1 MVKKDVCLIL
11 VAIVAIG
18 FLLLVPLQQGDQRLS
33 AASTPPNSSSADS
46 LSREALLSRFAQPPN
61 EYGPIDCWWWEAA
74 RVKKDKIRWQLEE
87 LKDKGVAGTWYYPR
101 WLYQEPLR
109 SDPPYWS
116 EEWWSLMRFA
126 MEEHRRLGLVHW
138 FSDWTSHQ
146 FHQNRVR
153 QERAK
158 TPEFTGRRL
167 AIHQQVS
174 REAGSVRTAIPAGE
188 QVLDAAA
195 YRVVENR
202 LDYDSRRPLSHK
214 IRDRQLVW
222 EAPEPGWILTVIT
235 SQPYDLDYLNR
246 RVVDRWNEV
255 FLGEYADRFTEFVGN
270 ALAAYGPDELW
281 LILGNAL
288 YSKALIE
295 RVRSSRGYDL
305 SSYLIA
311 LFHDIG
317 PKTDQIRCDYYGTMS
332 ELLERNFY
340 QPTSQWLETRGL
352 QYTTIATWGR
362 LDPLEHTYHYGDY
375 FRYLRWFHVTGNEDP
390 YRTPVGER
398 RLFDS
403 KISSSIAHLYG
414 RQRVAM
420 CVFWRSGW
428 GATQE
433 ENLAWTNENYAYGI
447 NLYNRHGGL
456 YTLMGGWYEWVPP
469 AVNYFQPY
477 WKYWKS
483 FTDYV
488 KRLSYIL
495 SQGKHRADVALLYP
509 LTTMHANWV
518 AGRLSGPLTHDDL
531 WPAFEPA
538 ANQSAQSLM
547 KLAKTIYHHGIDLDF
562 INDESIEQAEV
573 QGNTLKVAGLEFRA
587 IVLPP
592 LTTIRTATLQKVKT
606 FYDSGGTV
614 VAFGRL
620 PDASAENGRGDPQV
634 RSMVQHVFGIEAGRQ
649 VAEVTQNR
657 SPTGGLAFFVP
668 KGEEQV
674 PDAISRAITRDVVA
688 SEKEVFHTHQKVG
701 DLDVYFL
708 FNAKAERR
716 KLSFRFRLSGEPE
729 IWDAFTG
736 TVRPVHRFKSE
747 AGTTQ
752 VELVMDPYAG
762 LVLVFTPPASRP
774 AVVADNL
781 SRLFQVEPGDGQ
793 VRIGGFYEQGGSKE
807 ARVAYRGKQYLA
819 RREVAAPPQAISLQ
833 GPYSFELEPTMDNR
847 WGDFRYPASERMIG
861 AEARRF
867 RYREEDG
874 PTGVELGWHKKGF
887 DDSRWPQVSYS
898 YGPYWWHIGPF
909 QERANGSE
917 AHLSRVERLR
927 LGEIDLD
934 KPWPRGEMGKSSL
947 RWQPYPFSQKFGY
960 QGDVHHADS
969 GLAGVSENFL
979 VFAASHDIS
988 KPTHFLFTHVY
999 APEEAV
1005 VTLHVGG
1012 KTEKSEYRSSPGFDL
1027 PRRQQAWV
1035 NGEEVLSITQGQ
1047 NIWNVA
1053 DLYKKG
1059 FQFELGQGSTAVEAG
1074 SEVFQAKVRLKQ
1086 GWNSVL
1092 LKIVLPQGKP
1102 VATYAAFW
1110 PLETPA
1116 AADPYVPRLR
1126 WFREPHPFVYD
1137 ITPHKQSRVGWYR
1150 FKAPPGLQALR
1161 FKAKGRRVEAWIDG
1175 TAVPV
1180 GEGTIQLRAPM
1191 TQSSQVALRLEQEP
1205 GAYAGAAFPDPI
1217 SFVCRQGEISL
1228 GDWSRS
1234 GLDTY
1239 SGVGVYSKTVTL
1251 EKVHL
1256 KGQVLLELGEARTVA
1271 EVFVNGRDGG
1281 IRMARP
1287 FRFDISH
1294 LVQEGE
1300 NLIQIK
1306 VANTLANH
1314 MSSYPTKW
1322 VLEGQTV
1329 SGLLGPVRLRFLS
1342 KVELTALPQA
1352 GNR

>member
-1 MVKKDVCLIL
+1 M
-11 VAIVAIG
+11 
-18 FLLLVPLQQGDQRLS
+18 
-33 AASTPPNSSSADS
+33 
-46 LSREALLSRFAQPPN
+46 
-61 EYGPIDCWWWEAA
+61 
-74 RVKKDKIRWQLEE
+74 
-87 LKDKGVAGTWYYPR
+87 
-101 WLYQEPLR
+101 
-109 SDPPYWS
+109 
-116 EEWWSLMRFA
+116 
-126 MEEHRRLGLVHW
+126 
-138 FSDWTSHQ
+138 
-146 FHQNRVR
+146 
-153 QERAK
+153 
-158 TPEFTGRRL
+158 
-167 AIHQQVS
+167 
-174 REAGSVRTAIPAGE
+174 
-188 QVLDAAA
+188 
-195 YRVVENR
+195 
-202 LDYDSRRPLSHK
+202 
-214 IRDRQLVW
+214 
-222 EAPEPGWILTVIT
+222 
-235 SQPYDLDYLNR
+235 
-246 RVVDRWNEV
+246 
-255 FLGEYADRFTEFVGN
+255 
-270 ALAAYGPDELW
+270 
-281 LILGNAL
+281 
-288 YSKALIE
+288 
-295 RVRSSRGYDL
+295 
-305 SSYLIA
+305 
-311 LFHDIG
+311 
-317 PKTDQIRCDYYGTMS
+317 
-332 ELLERNFY
+332 
-340 QPTSQWLETRGL
+340 
-352 QYTTIATWGR
+352 
-362 LDPLEHTYHYGDY
+362 
-375 FRYLRWFHVTGNEDP
+375 
-390 YRTPVGER
+390 
-398 RLFDS
+398 
-403 KISSSIAHLYG
+403 
-414 RQRVAM
+414 
-420 CVFWRSGW
+420 
-428 GATQE
+428 GA
-433 ENLAWTNENYAYGI
+433 
-447 NLYNRHGGL
+447 
-456 YTLMGGWYEWVPP
+456 P

-917 AHLSRVERLR
+917 AISPGGRLR

-934 KPWPRGEMGKSSL
+934 KPWRGERWVKFPAVAALSILPKVRLSRRRPSCRLGVGGSFRKLPGLRSL
-947 RWQPYPFSQKFGY
+947 SRYFQ
-960 QGDVHHADS
+960 
-969 GLAGVSENFL
+969 
-979 VFAASHDIS
+979 
-988 KPTHFLFTHVY
+988 THSLS
-999 APEEAV
+999 
-1005 VTLHVGG
+1005 LHPCLRPGGSCGHPSRRG

-1086 GWNSVL
+1086 AGILSCSKSSCPRANRWPPTPPFGLWRRRRRPTPTCRASDGSGSRIPSSTTSLPTSKPGWMV
-1092 LKIVLPQGKP
+1092 
-1102 VATYAAFW
+1102 
-1110 PLETPA
+1110 PLQSPA
-1116 AADPYVPRLR
+1116 RTAG
-1126 WFREPHPFVYD
+1126 
-1137 ITPHKQSRVGWYR
+1137 TS
-1150 FKAPPGLQALR
+1150 LQ
-1161 FKAKGRRVEAWIDG
+1161 AKGRGVEAWIDG

-1191 TQSSQVALRLEQEP
+1191 TQSLRLLSDWNKSREP
-1205 GAYAGAAFPDPI
+1205 MPELPFPIPSPLSAGREKSRWETGVVPAWAPI
-1217 SFVCRQGEISL
+1217 
-1228 GDWSRS
+1228 
-1234 GLDTY
+1234 

-1342 KVELTALPQA
+1342 RW
-1352 GNR
+1352 N